1 MAQNLVRLIRNLQ
14 RRNARRRL
22 ELAVAEGVRLV
33 EEAVA
38 AGVTF
43 EGALVSPALARTQR
57 GTALRGKLEQDGVA
71 VEELSDA
78 ELADLADTDTPQGV
92 LAVIEPRAW
101 SVDDL
106 SIDAGRPVLAVDA
119 VQDPGNVGALIR
131 TAHALGAGGVI
142 LLPGNA
148 RSNHPKVLRAAMG
161 ATFRLPVVNLKVEEF
176 TAWLEQRLVVLWA
189 AVAGSEDV
197 VRVAPPRHLALLVG
211 SEGSG
216 VSARLLEVA
225 HRTVSVPMAPGVDSL
240 NVAVAAGILLHEILR
255 ND

>member
-1 MAQNLVRLIRNLQ
+1 M
-14 RRNARRRL
+14 
-22 ELAVAEGVRLV
+22 AEGVRLV

-57 GTALRGKLEQDGVA
+57 GTALRRKLEQDGVA

-106 SIDAGRPVLAVDA
+106 SIDAGRPVLVVDA

-148 RSNHPKVLRAAMG
+148 RLNHPKVLRGAMG

-189 AVAGSEDV
+189 AVAGGGDGGEDV
-197 VRVAPPRHLALLVG
+197 VRAAPPPPPPPPRPPRLALLVG

-216 VSARLLEVA
+216 VSSRLLEVA
-225 HRTVSVPMAPGVDSL
+225 HRTVSVPMSPGVDSL
-240 NVAVAAGILLHEILR
+240 NVTVAAGILLHEIVR

>member
-1 MAQNLVRLIRNLQ
+1 M
-14 RRNARRRL
+14 
-22 ELAVAEGVRLV
+22 AEGVRLV

-57 GTALRGKLEQDGVA
+57 GTALRGRLEQDGVA
-71 VEELSDA
+71 VEELSDT

-106 SIDAGRPVLAVDA
+106 SIDPGRPVLVVDA

-142 LLPGNA
+142 SLPGNA
-148 RSNHPKVLRAAMG
+148 RPNHPKVLRAAMG

-189 AVAGSEDV
+189 AVAGGEDV
-197 VRVAPPRHLALLVG
+197 VRVAPPPPLRLALLVG

-216 VSARLLEVA
+216 VSSRLLEVA
-225 HRTVSVPMAPGVDSL
+225 HRTVSVPMSPGVDSL